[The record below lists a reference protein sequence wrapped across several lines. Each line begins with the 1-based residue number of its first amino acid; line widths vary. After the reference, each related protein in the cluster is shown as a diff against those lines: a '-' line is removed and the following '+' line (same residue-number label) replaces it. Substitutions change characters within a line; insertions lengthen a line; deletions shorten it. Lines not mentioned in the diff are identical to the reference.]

1 MVDQLWTPSQLKGNR
16 AKLRAARKV
25 AKGAREPRDRGVNR
39 VSQQKEGDQ
48 NCGFRRLLKGEE
60 ERGRVWSILARGVLR
75 QRQSDYK
82 IIYCPDRPNQQG
94 REGTARARRAREGG
108 QSNFSSKSPKFSHD
122 SFPRQPLSVCR
133 SRSAVSFLEDDDD
146 DGDPNLILLR
156 SSRALPA

>member
-1 MVDQLWTPSQLKGNR
+1 MEGMEYSMRGGVEGLFFGELSSVGLDRWWTNFGSLSQLKGNR

-94 REGTARARRAREGG
+94 RDGASPQSERGRRAVQFFFEIS
-108 QSNFSSKSPKFSHD
+108 QVFS
-122 SFPRQPLSVCR
+122 
-133 SRSAVSFLEDDDD
+133 
-146 DGDPNLILLR
+146 
-156 SSRALPA
+156 